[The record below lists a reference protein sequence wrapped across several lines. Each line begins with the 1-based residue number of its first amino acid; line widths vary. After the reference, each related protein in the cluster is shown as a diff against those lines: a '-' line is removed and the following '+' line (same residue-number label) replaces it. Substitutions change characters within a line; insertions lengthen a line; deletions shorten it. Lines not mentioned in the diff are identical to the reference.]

1 MNIYLNILQC
11 NGYGFFYPYFYR
23 GFFVLFTERLND
35 INLGVDIMKGVLIQ
49 KNKKQGT
56 FLTGNGE
63 FIKGKHNNRDIG
75 EELEIEKS
83 SMDIKK
89 VALVMVLVIALV
101 GGYIPYNAMTTA
113 YGYVEIDINPSV
125 ELGYNENMKVIK
137 LNALNDEGKDI
148 LANIDLKLKGMQ
160 LDAAVEAIIAYAELA
175 EYSTDDVVITYTH
188 SDETD
193 IDDAVGQILCNIDDG
208 DGNVICIEIEKEKY
222 EEIKEKNK
230 GSKEN
235 IPPAVHVLKGKIAD
249 MNGEISA
256 LEEEIG
262 EKKYQSYNKNLKE
275 YLKEHYDSDNIDDIE
290 KVSDLAHIRNKV
302 KKDLHDFNKE
312 LEKQEKE
319 NNKNQN
325 SGKPVNQEKEQENN
339 GNDIENGNHGSED
352 SNGDDN
358 QGKGKGNN
366 GGGKGN

>member
-1 MNIYLNILQC
+1 MNIYLNILPYK
-11 NGYGFFYPYFYR
+11 GYSFFYPYFCR

-35 INLGVDIMKGVLIQ
+35 INLGVDVMKGVLIQ
-49 KNKKQGT
+49 KNKKHGT

-101 GGYIPYNAMTTA
+101 GGYMPYNAMTSA

-193 IDDAVGQILCNIDDG
+193 IDDAVGEILCNIDDG

-222 EEIKEKNK
+222 EEIKEENK

-319 NNKNQN
+319 T
-325 SGKPVNQEKEQENN
+325 N